1 VKNFM
6 TFSILITQGL
16 HEKLNCILVF
26 AHKPNKFTYSL
37 VDATLYYII
46 SIFVGLRTLMNKNH
60 WEGVLGFLGTL
71 CKITK
76 TRYLCIQTC
85 IKYHIGYIIFIWTTL
100 YFKMKSPLMFFVCLC
115 LQLWVLKYVLHT
127 PCVVLDVVLHS
138 ISHNKKWLIGG

>member
-1 VKNFM
+1 M

-60 WEGVLGFLGTL
+60 
-71 CKITK
+71 
-76 TRYLCIQTC
+76 
-85 IKYHIGYIIFIWTTL
+85 
-100 YFKMKSPLMFFVCLC
+100 
-115 LQLWVLKYVLHT
+115 
-127 PCVVLDVVLHS
+127 
-138 ISHNKKWLIGG
+138 